1 MNITAPVL
9 SFSGAHLPASGADP
23 RVDGITGGSPAH
35 ARTASSGGVGGVRTS
50 AAPSTGIMGGR
61 ILSSHNKT
69 QMINSSR
76 VGQAHGLGPLGPS
89 PGSPQHFS
97 SNLQG
102 RIPAGR
108 QHGSNLASP
117 KQVNSATGMPAAPH
131 QQNAHHLGGKRT
143 IVSGIVRRQPLPAGQ
158 AAEHHVEPAEAYMSA
173 ASAASG
179 GG

>member
-1 MNITAPVL
+1 MKKQGNQYYTRQGYGSAALAGGGGAYSRELAQKLKAGRQTQAVSSSGTATVSKSRPDMNITAPVL
-9 SFSGAHLPASGADP
+9 SFSGANLPASSADP

-89 PGSPQHFS
+89 PGSP
-97 SNLQG
+97 
-102 RIPAGR
+102 
-108 QHGSNLASP
+108 
-117 KQVNSATGMPAAPH
+117 
-131 QQNAHHLGGKRT
+131 
-143 IVSGIVRRQPLPAGQ
+143 
-158 AAEHHVEPAEAYMSA
+158 
-173 ASAASG
+173 
-179 GG
+179 